1 MKKLSV
7 KYLSYKLRKNLK
19 DEVPRWIV
27 LAIDLYISVNTF
39 VFTFLLLKFMKIGPQ
54 TKLHEVVIYQVPIVL
69 ICSLTAFLAT
79 SSYKGVIRHTGFRDV
94 INVLIT
100 NLVYLALI
108 SLFYWLILYSSLKP
122 QFIIGKSVILVHFLF
137 NMLVMIFLRI
147 LYKGIY
153 ENYIGGGKPR
163 RRVMIYGAG
172 DSGVITYKVLNKE
185 DRNRTAVFGFIDDNT
200 KKRKKKIDGL
210 KIYNPD
216 RVDADFLKRNGISEI
231 IISIQ
236 NLNSYELN
244 RITDRFSEAS
254 VELKKVPAV
263 RKWLNGDLSLRQIKS
278 VNIDDFL
285 GREPINLDSKE
296 IFNEVRGKK
305 ILVTGAA
312 GSIGSEISR
321 QLMACPVEQLVLL
334 DQAES
339 ALYDLQ
345 QSTLNLCSK
354 NRCVFIIGDVR
365 NQPKMD
371 KVFKNFKPD
380 IVFHAAA
387 YKHVPLMEENPYEAI
402 STNVK
407 GTKIVSDLSCKYEVE
422 KFVMISTDKAVNPT
436 SVMGVTKRIAELY
449 VTHLNSSEK
458 SRFIVTRF
466 GNVLGSNGSVI
477 PVFKRQIEEGGPLTV
492 TSTEIS
498 RFFMTI
504 PEACQLVLEA
514 AAIGSG
520 GEVFVFDMGQPVKIF
535 DLAKKM
541 IRLSGFRYPE
551 DIQISI
557 TGLRPGE
564 KLHEELLTS
573 NEKCLKTHHPKI
585 MVAIVERKDDS
596 LIEKINR
603 LASVEMDRD
612 DFKREKEIMI
622 SKLIEIVPE
631 FHTKT
636 DF

>member
-1 MKKLSV
+1 LKKLSV
-7 KYLSYKLRKNLK
+7 KYLSYKIRKNLK

-39 VFTFLLLKFMKIGPQ
+39 VLTFLLLKFLKIGPQ

-100 NLVYLALI
+100 NLVYLVLI
-108 SLFYWLILYSSLKP
+108 SLFYWLILYSSLQP

-153 ENYIGGGKPR
+153 ENYIGGGKPK

-216 RVDADFLKRNGISEI
+216 RIDSEFLIRNGISEI

-244 RITDRFSEAS
+244 RITDRFSETS

-263 RKWLNGDLSLRQIKS
+263 RKWLNGDLSVRQIRS

-285 GREPINLDSKE
+285 GREPINLDSNE
-296 IFNEVRGKK
+296 IFNEVRGKI

-321 QLMACPVEQLVLL
+321 QLMACPVERLVLL

-365 NQPKMD
+365 NQSKMD
-371 KVFKNFKPD
+371 QVFKNFRPD

-402 STNVK
+402 SANVK
-407 GTKIVSDLSCKYEVE
+407 GTKIVSDLSCKYKVE

-449 VTHLNSSEK
+449 VTHLNSTEK
-458 SRFIVTRF
+458 SKFIVTRF

-603 LASVEMDRD
+603 LASIDLDRD
-612 DFKREKEIMI
+612 NFKLEKEIMI

>member
-7 KYLSYKLRKNLK
+7 KYLSYKIRKNLK

-39 VFTFLLLKFMKIGPQ
+39 VLTFLLLKFLKIGPQ

-100 NLVYLALI
+100 NLVYLVLI
-108 SLFYWLILYSSLKP
+108 SLFYWLILYSSLQP

-153 ENYIGGGKPR
+153 ENYIGGGKPK

-216 RVDADFLKRNGISEI
+216 RIDSEFLIRNGISEI

-244 RITDRFSEAS
+244 RITDRFSETS

-263 RKWLNGDLSLRQIKS
+263 RKWLNGDLSVRQIRS

-285 GREPINLDSKE
+285 GREPINLDSNE
-296 IFNEVRGKK
+296 IFNEVRGKI

-321 QLMACPVEQLVLL
+321 QLMACPVERLVLL

-365 NQPKMD
+365 NQSKMD
-371 KVFKNFKPD
+371 QVFKNFRPD

-402 STNVK
+402 SANVK
-407 GTKIVSDLSCKYEVE
+407 GTKIVSDLSCKYKVE

-449 VTHLNSSEK
+449 VTHLNSTEK
-458 SRFIVTRF
+458 SKFIVTRF

-603 LASVEMDRD
+603 LASIDLDRD
-612 DFKREKEIMI
+612 NFKHEKEIMI

>member
-7 KYLSYKLRKNLK
+7 KYLSYKIRKNLK

-39 VFTFLLLKFMKIGPQ
+39 VLTFLLLKFLKIGPQ

-100 NLVYLALI
+100 NLVYLVLI
-108 SLFYWLILYSSLKP
+108 SLFYWLILYSSLQP

-153 ENYIGGGKPR
+153 ENYIGGGKPK

-216 RVDADFLKRNGISEI
+216 RIDSEFLIRNGISEI

-244 RITDRFSEAS
+244 RITDRFSETS

-263 RKWLNGDLSLRQIKS
+263 RKWLNGDLSVRQIRS

-285 GREPINLDSKE
+285 GREPINLDSNE
-296 IFNEVRGKK
+296 IFNEVRGKI

-321 QLMACPVEQLVLL
+321 QLMACPVERLVLL

-365 NQPKMD
+365 NQSKMD
-371 KVFKNFKPD
+371 QVFKNFRPD

-402 STNVK
+402 SANVK
-407 GTKIVSDLSCKYEVE
+407 GTKIVSDLSCKYKVE

-449 VTHLNSSEK
+449 VTHLNSTEK
-458 SRFIVTRF
+458 SKFIVTRF

-603 LASVEMDRD
+603 LASIDLDRD
-612 DFKREKEIMI
+612 NFKLEKEIMI

>member
-7 KYLSYKLRKNLK
+7 KYLSYKIRKNLK

-39 VFTFLLLKFMKIGPQ
+39 VLTFLLLKFLKIGPQ

-79 SSYKGVIRHTGFRDV
+79 SSYKGVIRHAGFRDV

-100 NLVYLALI
+100 NLVYLVLI
-108 SLFYWLILYSSLKP
+108 SLFYWLILYSSLQP

-153 ENYIGGGKPR
+153 ENYIGGGKPK

-185 DRNRTAVFGFIDDNT
+185 DRNRTSVFGFIDDNT

-216 RVDADFLKRNGISEI
+216 RIDSEFLIRNGISEI

-244 RITDRFSEAS
+244 RITDRFSETS

-263 RKWLNGDLSLRQIKS
+263 RKWLNGDLSVRQIRS

-285 GREPINLDSKE
+285 GREPINLDSNE
-296 IFNEVRGKK
+296 IFNEVRGKI

-321 QLMACPVEQLVLL
+321 QLMACPVERLVLL

-365 NQPKMD
+365 NQSKMD
-371 KVFKNFKPD
+371 QVFKNFRPD

-402 STNVK
+402 SANVK
-407 GTKIVSDLSCKYEVE
+407 GTKIVSDLSCKYKVE

-449 VTHLNSSEK
+449 VTHLNSTEK
-458 SRFIVTRF
+458 SKFIVTRF

-603 LASVEMDRD
+603 LASIDLDRD
-612 DFKREKEIMI
+612 NFKHEKEIMI

>member
-7 KYLSYKLRKNLK
+7 KYLSYKIRKNLK

-39 VFTFLLLKFMKIGPQ
+39 VLTFLLLKFLKIGPQ

-100 NLVYLALI
+100 NLVYLVLI
-108 SLFYWLILYSSLKP
+108 SLIYWLILYSSLQP

-153 ENYIGGGKPR
+153 ENYIGGGKPK

-216 RVDADFLKRNGISEI
+216 RIDSEFLIRNGISEI

-244 RITDRFSEAS
+244 RITDRFSETS

-263 RKWLNGDLSLRQIKS
+263 RKWLNGDLSVRQIRS

-285 GREPINLDSKE
+285 GREPINLDSNE
-296 IFNEVRGKK
+296 IFNEVRGKI

-321 QLMACPVEQLVLL
+321 QLMACPVERLVLL

-365 NQPKMD
+365 NQSKMD
-371 KVFKNFKPD
+371 QVFKNFRPD

-402 STNVK
+402 SANVK
-407 GTKIVSDLSCKYEVE
+407 GTKIVSDLSCKYKVE

-449 VTHLNSSEK
+449 VTHLNSTEK
-458 SRFIVTRF
+458 SKFIVTRF

-603 LASVEMDRD
+603 LASIDLDRD
-612 DFKREKEIMI
+612 NFKHEKEIMI

>member
-7 KYLSYKLRKNLK
+7 KYLSYKIRKNLK

-39 VFTFLLLKFMKIGPQ
+39 VLTFLLLKFLKIGPQ

-100 NLVYLALI
+100 NLVYLVLI
-108 SLFYWLILYSSLKP
+108 SLFYWLILYSSLQP

-153 ENYIGGGKPR
+153 ENYIGGGKPK

-185 DRNRTAVFGFIDDNT
+185 DRNRTSVFGFIDDNT

-216 RVDADFLKRNGISEI
+216 RIDSEFLIRNGISEI

-244 RITDRFSEAS
+244 RITDRFSETS

-263 RKWLNGDLSLRQIKS
+263 RKWLNGDLSVRQIRS

-285 GREPINLDSKE
+285 GREPINLDSNE
-296 IFNEVRGKK
+296 IFNEVRGKI

-321 QLMACPVEQLVLL
+321 QLMACPVERLVLL

-365 NQPKMD
+365 NQSKMD
-371 KVFKNFKPD
+371 QVFKNFRPD

-402 STNVK
+402 SANVK
-407 GTKIVSDLSCKYEVE
+407 GTKIVSDLSCKYKVE

-449 VTHLNSSEK
+449 VTHLNSTEK
-458 SRFIVTRF
+458 SKFIVTRF

-603 LASVEMDRD
+603 LASIDLDRD
-612 DFKREKEIMI
+612 NFKHEKEIMI

>member
-7 KYLSYKLRKNLK
+7 KYLSYKIRKNLK

-39 VFTFLLLKFMKIGPQ
+39 VLTFLLLKFLKIGPQ

-100 NLVYLALI
+100 NLVYLVLI
-108 SLFYWLILYSSLKP
+108 SLFYLLILYSSLQP

-153 ENYIGGGKPR
+153 ENYIGGGKPK

-216 RVDADFLKRNGISEI
+216 RIDSEFLIRNGISEI

-244 RITDRFSEAS
+244 RITDRFSETS

-263 RKWLNGDLSLRQIKS
+263 RKWLNGDLSVRQIRS

-285 GREPINLDSKE
+285 GREPINLDSNE
-296 IFNEVRGKK
+296 IFNEVRGKI

-321 QLMACPVEQLVLL
+321 QLMACPVERLVLL

-365 NQPKMD
+365 NQSKMD
-371 KVFKNFKPD
+371 QVFKNFRPD

-402 STNVK
+402 SANVK
-407 GTKIVSDLSCKYEVE
+407 GTKIVSDLSCKYKVE

-449 VTHLNSSEK
+449 VTHLNSTEK
-458 SRFIVTRF
+458 SKFIVTRF

-603 LASVEMDRD
+603 LASIDLDRD
-612 DFKREKEIMI
+612 NFKHEKEIMI